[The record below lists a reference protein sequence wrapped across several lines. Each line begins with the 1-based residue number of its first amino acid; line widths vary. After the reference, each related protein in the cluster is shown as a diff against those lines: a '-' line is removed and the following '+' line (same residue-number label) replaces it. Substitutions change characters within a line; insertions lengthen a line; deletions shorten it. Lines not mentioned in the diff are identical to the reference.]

1 MKPPSIY
8 IVFQRATF
16 RSGLENQ
23 HFRILADL
31 AANPINT
38 VLLGHAHFWKNVP
51 KSWKSIRN
59 EPILKFPGWD
69 SGILNP
75 RTIIRL
81 IRPLPTPKSGL
92 KNQKSSKIQ
101 NIRNPKVYTKFV
113 RQPYV
118 SFVNLVNSKCIK
130 IYTGSPCVKPPF
142 DITRNTDVQTDVK
155 PPFDIAW
162 CFDVLM
168 SYTGY

>member
-1 MKPPSIY
+1 MKPPSIC
-8 IVFQRATF
+8 IVFQRTTF

-51 KSWKSIRN
+51 KSWKSIEN

-69 SGILNP
+69 SGVLNP

-81 IRPLPTPKSGL
+81 IRPLPSPKSGL

-101 NIRNPKVYTKFV
+101 NIQNPKVYTKFV
-113 RQPYV
+113 RQPYAV
-118 SFVNLVNSKCIK
+118 CVDGPDESCKALVADEPACADQASASATN
-130 IYTGSPCVKPPF
+130 
-142 DITRNTDVQTDVK
+142 
-155 PPFDIAW
+155 
-162 CFDVLM
+162 FDVLKLM
-168 SYTGY
+168 HLTLFIGRPRYLLW

>member
-51 KSWKSIRN
+51 KSWKSIEN

-69 SGILNP
+69 SGVFNP

-113 RQPYV
+113 RQPKLDSV
-118 SFVNLVNSKCIK
+118 SERCSCRGRCRNSSACSLRTCQRVSDRWHCTLAHGL
-130 IYTGSPCVKPPF
+130 YLR
-142 DITRNTDVQTDVK
+142 TRGERHPVDRQ
-155 PPFDIAW
+155 I
-162 CFDVLM
+162 
-168 SYTGY
+168 